1 MTRTSVLAFALVLAT
16 FACNS
21 VSGPSGPTGTLNLRL
36 TDSPFTEADAVLVTF
51 RGVRAHRSESDWTAV
66 PFADATAVTR
76 TCDLKKLQA
85 AEDIL
90 GTGPLVAG
98 QYTMIRLVV
107 ESAKLYF
114 DNPTDPA
121 EPACVTTTGTVPAG
135 LSANV
140 TISSGEVKLNRPFT
154 IDADATTTILLDF
167 DGDRS
172 INLTGNGTYMMSPVI
187 AIVSVTPQ
195 TPPQP

>member
-107 ESAKLYF
+107 ESAKLH
-114 DNPTDPA
+114 DNVGYTPYEGRKVKGWPI
-121 EPACVTTTGTVPAG
+121 TV
-135 LSANV
+135 LSRGRV
-140 TISSGEVKLNRPFT
+140 VVEGGELQVERGSGEFVAREKTF
-154 IDADATTTILLDF
+154 
-167 DGDRS
+167 
-172 INLTGNGTYMMSPVI
+172 
-187 AIVSVTPQ
+187 
-195 TPPQP
+195 